1 MSGKPNEAVFR
12 TMVEK
17 HGSEE
22 AARAWYRSIGQR
34 GGSVSNPNKGFA
46 SMDKEKIRE
55 AGRKGGSISKRK
67 PAWY

>member
-1 MSGKPNEAVFR
+1 MAGTHAGGLIAAQTNKELYGKDFYS
-12 TMVEK
+12 K
-17 HGSEE
+17 
-22 AARAWYRSIGQR
+22 IGVK